1 MIPYIN
7 KIFNL
12 IFSTG
17 HYPKQW
23 ASAYIKPLLK
33 KGDPKLPENYRGIAI
48 NPSIA
53 KLFNIILNK
62 RIDKF
67 LTDRDCIDSCQIGFS
82 KNART
87 SDHMFVLKC
96 LIDKYA
102 SSNGSKL
109 YSCFIDFKKAFDTV
123 IHPGIRYK
131 LLQLGIGGCFYKI
144 IDNMYL
150 NSTLCIKVGDETTD
164 FFKSSVGVRQ
174 GDVLSPNLF
183 KIFVNDIP
191 KYLSGSID
199 VVELNGKNID
209 CLLYADDF
217 ILFSSSSIGLQQ
229 RLNSLSKFCKD
240 WCLDVN
246 VEKTKILI
254 FNKTGRLCNE
264 SFDFDNAQL
273 ECVQHYRY
281 LGVYFSASGVF
292 SYGIDDIYQ
301 KASKASFKITKST
314 ASADP
319 SIQTSINLY
328 DHLIKPIVLYA
339 SEIWGIFKTN
349 TARCKKN
356 DDFLLESIYAE
367 NIADKSHIRFLKY
380 ILGVNKNASN
390 LAVLS
395 ETGRYPLYISIVLSI
410 VKYLHGLENGNSEL
424 LHHAYVVSKTLH
436 FQGVQTWYSSAM
448 FILKEMQLDISCLRN
463 MTLYQITEVVK
474 RRLIKTF
481 LASWDK
487 KRTEAFISGKLDT
500 YFGIKKAFEREPYLC
515 MSKFSLRKALCKLR
529 ISAHQLMIELGRY
542 KKNKLQRD
550 ERICKKCDTGNV
562 EDEFHFLFECS
573 NYNIE
578 RRDFFT
584 TINSK
589 NILFASMTSKQKF
602 EWLFIQENINVL
614 EDFALFIN
622 NCFQK
627 RSAQF
632 IKES

>member
-1 MIPYIN
+1 M
-7 KIFNL
+7 
-12 IFSTG
+12 
-17 HYPKQW
+17 
-23 ASAYIKPLLK
+23 
-33 KGDPKLPENYRGIAI
+33 
-48 NPSIA
+48 
-53 KLFNIILNK
+53 
-62 RIDKF
+62 
-67 LTDRDCIDSCQIGFS
+67 
-82 KNART
+82 
-87 SDHMFVLKC
+87 
-96 LIDKYA
+96 
-102 SSNGSKL
+102 
-109 YSCFIDFKKAFDTV
+109 
-123 IHPGIRYK
+123 
-131 LLQLGIGGCFYKI
+131 
-144 IDNMYL
+144 
-150 NSTLCIKVGDETTD
+150 NSTLCIKVGYETTD

-209 CLLYADDF
+209 CLLYADDVV
-217 ILFSSSSIGLQQ
+217 LFSSSSIGLQQ

-254 FNKTGRLCNE
+254 FNKTGRFCKE
-264 SFDFDNAQL
+264 SLDFDNAQL

-281 LGVYFSASGVF
+281 LVYFSASGVF
-292 SYGIDDIYQ
+292 SYGINDIYQ

-339 SEIWGIFKTN
+339 SEIWGIFMTN

-356 DDFLLESIYAE
+356 DDVLFERIYAE
-367 NIADKSHIRFLKY
+367 NIADKSHKRFLKY

-395 ETGRYPLYISIVLSI
+395 ETGRYPLYISIILSI
-410 VKYLHGLENGNSEL
+410 VKYLHRLENGNSEL

-436 FQGVQTWYSSAM
+436 FQGVQTWYSSAL
-448 FILKEMQLDISCLRN
+448 FILKELQLDISCLRN
-463 MTLYQITEVVK
+463 MTQYQITEVVK

-487 KRTEAFISGKLDT
+487 KRTEALISGKLDT
-500 YFGIKKAFEREPYLC
+500 YFGIKKSFEREPYLC

-627 RSAQF
+627 RSA
-632 IKES
+632 